1 MVQYQYAVDSNGT
14 PVYYRN
20 ARKGDSYYC
29 IECGQEMILC
39 SGEQSTYFRH
49 KNQIDVNSYHH
60 STESYLHKAAKLIY
74 AEKCK
79 SGMLKVKM
87 IPRCRDFYDC
97 NFEKSGECV
106 MEYAAREFNLM
117 DYCEYVGTEKTVGE
131 YRADILLKTRKE
143 GIPVFLEVCVTHKC
157 DDKKMKNCKVFEVV
171 LDSEDD
177 IDLKL
182 PVMYVPSDKMKM
194 DMWTVTG
201 CDHDYT
207 IDFFTCPNER
217 PGNGYK
223 YLSDLDWYVDNSI
236 ELTDNFRY
244 NCMLCKSLKGSCNKK
259 WDCPGFR
266 LAYSRFYPIQHRM
279 N

>member
-29 IECGQEMILC
+29 IECGQEMLFC
-39 SGEQSTYFRH
+39 SGEQRTYFRH
-49 KNQIDVNSYHH
+49 KNQNDVNSYHH

-87 IPRCRDFYDC
+87 VPRCRDFYDC

-157 DDKKMKNCKVFEVV
+157 DDKKMKNCKVFEVAI
-171 LDSEDD
+171 DSEED
-177 IDLKL
+177 IDFKL
-182 PVMYVPSDKMKM
+182 PVMYVPNENFKM
-194 DMWTVTG
+194 DFWFAEG
-201 CDHDYT
+201 SHDSPMCVH
-207 IDFFTCPNER
+207 TCPNEK
-217 PGNGYK
+217 PQNSYQ
-223 YLSDLDWYVDNSI
+223 YQSDLDWYRDNSI
-236 ELTDNFRY
+236 ECSDNFRY

-266 LAYSRFYPIQHRM
+266 LAYSRFYPIQYIIH
-279 N
+279 